1 MLVTSRDV
9 AYESSEVGKQLF
21 YPLQEAPWCQ
31 TIKAPSYQ
39 TTQSH
44 FSFCHIYNGFWTVL
58 LNAAF
63 FTDLQPPS
71 RRQRSIP
78 AWQELRQFYSPVQT
92 FQTYV
97 DDSPIILIYMSRWK
111 PPAEGEPTMGDSFVH
126 SVTRTHTQSLQ
137 LTTAKPCSRWE
148 IYTTS
153 KRMLKS
159 INMELKI

>member
-9 AYESSEVGKQLF
+9 AWESSEVGEQLF

-44 FSFCHIYNGFWTVL
+44 FSFCHIYNAFWTVL

-63 FTDLQPPS
+63 FTDLHTSLSKTKKYPVL
-71 RRQRSIP
+71 
-78 AWQELRQFYSPVQT
+78 AGFYSPVHQT
-92 FQTYV
+92 FHTYA

-126 SVTRTHTQSLQ
+126 SVTRTHTVTPTHDCKAMQQ
-137 LTTAKPCSRWE
+137 MGNIHYQQENAQK
-148 IYTTS
+148 Y
-153 KRMLKS
+153 
-159 INMELKI
+159 